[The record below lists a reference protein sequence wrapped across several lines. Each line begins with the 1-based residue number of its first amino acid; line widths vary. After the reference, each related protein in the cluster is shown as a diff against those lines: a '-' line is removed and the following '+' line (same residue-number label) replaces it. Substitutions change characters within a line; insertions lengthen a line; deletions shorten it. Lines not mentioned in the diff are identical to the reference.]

1 MKARLIYF
9 KPDSGK
15 FYSEAEYESQC
26 QHSYELYS
34 EVRTM
39 RDRGILPGLVNGAQL
54 FDIYID
60 PREGVPALIT
70 LARSP
75 IP

>member
-1 MKARLIYF
+1 MKVRLSYF

-15 FYSEAEYESQC
+15 FYTESEYESHC
-26 QHSYELYS
+26 EHSYEVYT

-39 RDRGILPGLVNGAQL
+39 RDRGILPGLVAGAKL
-54 FDIYID
+54 FDIHIQPAD
-60 PREGVPALIT
+60 GVPALIT